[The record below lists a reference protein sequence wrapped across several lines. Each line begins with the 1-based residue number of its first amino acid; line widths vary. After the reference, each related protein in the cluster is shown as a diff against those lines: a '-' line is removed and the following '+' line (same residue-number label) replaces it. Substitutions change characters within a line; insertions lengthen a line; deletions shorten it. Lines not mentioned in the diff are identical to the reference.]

1 MQFVFSEL
9 FSLQIPGGDASLQRR
24 FELSPSWEGGTAS
37 LPIVPD
43 HSTSGTLFALPS
55 DAVLLARAGALHV
68 PHGGSYCVQAHGSG
82 KYFDTPAEALVY
94 MAQRWPGPFS
104 LWRQKLDAG
113 ESVLQQSHRRA
124 AAFEDGFPGLAEYNK
139 ALAAQIGA

>member
-9 FSLQIPGGDASLQRR
+9 FSLHIPGGDASLQRR

-43 HSTSGTLFALPS
+43 HSTSGTLFVLPS
-55 DAVLLARAGALHV
+55 DAVLLARAGALRV
-68 PHGGSYCVQAHGSG
+68 PNGGSYCVQAHGSG
-82 KYFDTPAEALVY
+82 KYFDTPAEALAY
-94 MAQRWPGPFS
+94 MAQRWPSPFCR
-104 LWRQKLDAG
+104 WRQKLDRG
-113 ESVLQQSHRRA
+113 EDALQQSPRRA
-124 AAFEDGFPGLAEYNK
+124 AAFAEGFPGLAEYDK